1 MTTTVGVIDWT
12 IEEIKEIDIRTRKH
26 LTISGNF
33 HPNGDVD
40 KLYLPRSQGGQGV
53 KMIARVFESRIIS
66 NGQYLTIKS
75 NSNNVMSLVCEQ
87 EQQNII
93 RLQHKLLE
101 SYNIQYDE
109 TSTPKHLSKQFMKAD
124 LTAQRERYTS
134 KVMRG
139 YYERKI
145 ANDTQI
151 DKHLSNSWKR
161 DKSVT
166 SQLENYH
173 STIQDQE
180 LPTKYLKNRRARD
193 GGKTPDYVPPM
204 LKTKT
209 I

>member
-1 MTTTVGVIDWT
+1 M
-12 IEEIKEIDIRTRKH
+12 
-26 LTISGNF
+26 
-33 HPNGDVD
+33 
-40 KLYLPRSQGGQGV
+40 
-53 KMIARVFESRIIS
+53 FESRIIS
-66 NGQYLTIKS
+66 IALYLTIKS
-75 NSNNVMSLVCEQ
+75 NCSNIMNFVCEQ

-134 KVMRG
+134 KVMYG

-145 ANDTQI
+145 ANDTQT

-166 SQLENYH
+166 SQLENYL

-180 LPTKYLKNRRARD
+180 LPTKHLKNRRARD
-193 GGKTPDYVPPM
+193 SGKTPDYVPPM
-204 LKTKT
+204 LKT
-209 I
+209 

>member
-12 IEEIKEIDIRTRKH
+12 IEEIKEIDIRKPKH

-33 HPNGDVD
+33 HPKGDVD

-53 KMIARVFESRIIS
+53 KMIARMFESRIIS

-101 SYNIQYDE
+101 PYNIQYDE

-151 DKHLSNSWKR
+151 DKHLSNSRKR

-166 SQLENYH
+166 SQIENYH
-173 STIQDQE
+173 STIQDLE

-193 GGKTPDYVPPM
+193 SGKTPDYVPPM